1 MIIFFS
7 LFSEYIEE
15 VMLQDDVFL
24 LIKLSVDRIKLLK
37 LEVNSETIRAA
48 ICCSKLKIKPAD
60 CVIAGDS
67 LIKIIPRAS
76 RGVKNNSSIYYNLQ
90 FLRDKLPSI
99 VIKGLPTVSRAI
111 MHLDEV
117 KDSEYYKQN
126 EAEDRKIFNRK
137 RISWCAL
144 REDSDKDPVLKLEKL
159 KAKLS
164 TVNNE
169 RVRKWEESRQEL
181 KPQIVKIGS
190 NGMVKKYKLFVEGIK

>member
-1 MIIFFS
+1 
-7 LFSEYIEE
+7 
-15 VMLQDDVFL
+15 MLQDDVFL

-126 EAEDRKIFNRK
+126 EAEERKIFNRK

>member
-1 MIIFFS
+1 
-7 LFSEYIEE
+7 
-15 VMLQDDVFL
+15 MLQDDVFL

-126 EAEDRKIFNRK
+126 EAEERKIFNRK

-144 REDSDKDPVLKLEKL
+144 REDVKPGSTDSDKDPVLKLEKL